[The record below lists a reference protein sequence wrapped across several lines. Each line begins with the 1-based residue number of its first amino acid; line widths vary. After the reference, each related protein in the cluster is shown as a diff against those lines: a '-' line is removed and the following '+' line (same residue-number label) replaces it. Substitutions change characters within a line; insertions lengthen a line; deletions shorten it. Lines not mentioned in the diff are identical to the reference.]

1 MKKIQPCAY
10 CGKIKPIQYI
20 DKDGQLC
27 IDCYDALNN
36 YHRVVDDENYIPNYN
51 YCVKGE
57 LTSYM
62 DYNIMANSLE
72 EALAKIPTERDI
84 ESVILKLRDGRKMIF
99 EDGIL
104 IMTHSIDEVTKKEP
118 PL

>member
-1 MKKIQPCAY
+1 
-10 CGKIKPIQYI
+10 
-20 DKDGQLC
+20 
-27 IDCYDALNN
+27 
-36 YHRVVDDENYIPNYN
+36 
-51 YCVKGE
+51 
-57 LTSYM
+57 
-62 DYNIMANSLE
+62 MANSLE